1 MPKIDHIQI
10 KVTTAGVAGSAS
22 GSTSLA
28 GLNGKLLAVHVDYV
42 SQPATVDVTITAN
55 SPSMPIL
62 TITSANTD
70 VWKYP
75 RQLMDGVTGSALTG
89 VYEPFPIYGAV
100 TVAVAQG
107 DAVTDSVVVTL
118 VIERE

>member
-10 KVTTAGVAGSAS
+10 KVTTAGSAGSAV
-22 GSTSLA
+22 GSASSSA
-28 GLNGKLLAVHVDYV
+28 LNGKLLAVHVDYT
-42 SQPATVDVTITAN
+42 SQPATTDVTITAN

-62 TITSANTD
+62 TLTNANTD
-70 VWKYP
+70 AWKYP
-75 RQLMDGVTGSALTG
+75 RQLMDGITGSALTG
-89 VYEPFPIYGAV
+89 VYEPLPIYGAV

-107 DAVTDSVVVTL
+107 DAVTDGVVVTL